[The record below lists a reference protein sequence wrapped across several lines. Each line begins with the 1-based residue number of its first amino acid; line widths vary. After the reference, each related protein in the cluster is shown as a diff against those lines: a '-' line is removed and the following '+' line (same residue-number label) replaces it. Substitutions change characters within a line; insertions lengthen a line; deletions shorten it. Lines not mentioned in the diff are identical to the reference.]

1 MSKGTAPFEI
11 CDLGR
16 LGYREAWDA
25 QREVHAAVVAGDAP
39 PTLLWVEHDRVLTF
53 GRRGG
58 RDHLLEDE
66 ASLRGRGFDLVDV
79 DRGGDVTY
87 HGPGQLVGY
96 PILPVGRRVRDYLR
110 ALEGAVQDLLQAE
123 GVASEGS
130 PGYAGVWVGN
140 AKVCA
145 IGVAV
150 QRRVSL
156 HGFALNVSTDLRD
169 FETIVPCGL
178 HGTSVTSLERLL
190 GRPVTLEAAKAALA
204 PRLAARLAALLPP
217 RNRDAADIAPPTD
230 VGRLAT

>member
-1 MSKGTAPFEI
+1 MDAPFEVR
-11 CDLGR
+11 DLGR
-16 LGYREAWDA
+16 LPYREAWDV
-25 QREVHAAVVAGDAP
+25 QREVHAAVVAGEAP

-58 RDHLLEDE
+58 RDHLLESE
-66 ASLRGRGFDLVDV
+66 ASLRARGFDLVDV

-96 PILPVGRRVRDYLR
+96 PILPVGRRVRDFLR
-110 ALEGAVQDLLQAE
+110 ALEGAVQDLLADV

-150 QRRVSL
+150 QRRVAL
-156 HGFALNVSTDLRD
+156 HGFALNVATDLRD

-178 HGTSVTSLERLL
+178 HGTSVTSLEALL
-190 GRPVTLEAAKAALA
+190 GRSVSLEEAKAALA
-204 PRLAARLAALLPP
+204 PYLAARLAPLLPAA
-217 RNRDAADIAPPTD
+217 NREAADIAGPTD
-230 VGRLAT
+230 VGTLAS

>member
-1 MSKGTAPFEI
+1 MDAPFEVR
-11 CDLGR
+11 DLGR
-16 LGYREAWDA
+16 LPYREAWDV
-25 QREVHAAVVAGDAP
+25 QREVHAAVVAGEAP

-58 RDHLLEDE
+58 RDHLLESE
-66 ASLRGRGFDLVDV
+66 ASLRARGFDLVDV

-96 PILPVGRRVRDYLR
+96 PILPVGRRVRDFLR
-110 ALEGAVQDLLQAE
+110 ALEGAVQDLLADV

-150 QRRVSL
+150 QRRVAL
-156 HGFALNVSTDLRD
+156 HGFALNVATDLRD

-178 HGTSVTSLERLL
+178 HGTSVTSLEALL
-190 GRPVTLEAAKAALA
+190 GRPVSLEEAKAALA
-204 PRLAARLAALLPP
+204 PHLAARLAPLLPAA
-217 RNRDAADIAPPTD
+217 NREAADIAAPTD
-230 VGRLAT
+230 VGRVAS